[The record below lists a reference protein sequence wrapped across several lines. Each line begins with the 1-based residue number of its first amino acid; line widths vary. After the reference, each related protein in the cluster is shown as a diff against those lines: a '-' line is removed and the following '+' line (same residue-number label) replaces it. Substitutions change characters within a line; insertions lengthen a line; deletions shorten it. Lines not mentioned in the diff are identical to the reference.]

1 MTYEQQILDKLAR
14 DGRTQRAYFGNRA
27 RPVVSQLAEAGVVVV
42 EYEREAGARRR
53 AWVRLPDAKPS
64 AEPDP
69 IPAPAPA
76 CQLSLSP
83 DLAPVPSK
91 GFEKTCPRCG
101 VEAHSP
107 AQADVLFST
116 RSRKNTKGDLT
127 VSWQS
132 WCKACLK
139 QSALDT
145 QRTKRQLA
153 KQQGKLAGVGA

>member
-27 RPVVSQLAEAGVVVV
+27 RPVVAQLAEAGLIVV
-42 EYEREAGARRR
+42 EYEQEAGARRR

-64 AEPDP
+64 TDP
-69 IPAPAPA
+69 APTPAPAPA
-76 CQLSLSP
+76 GQLSFLP
-83 DLAPVPSK
+83 ELTPLPGKD
-91 GFEKTCPRCG
+91 FEKTCPRCG

-116 RSRKNTKGDLT
+116 RSRKNTKGDLV

-139 QSALDT
+139 KSALDA

-153 KQQGKLAGVGA
+153 KQQTKLGGP